1 MADTIASYIANPSYA
16 KQHGPEAA
24 KWVRAIV
31 NEGPKKGTIQFNA
44 GVPILAVGAAAGGGR
59 VMPHTPERP
68 PEGQLGTITAHT
80 PYPKVDIGATEDPA
94 PAESTSPLEAF
105 LGAAAEL
112 RDAGPG
118 PEEEFQTAG
127 VLTPL
132 IKGFRAAQ
140 RGADE
145 ITRQRTGPSATPKS
159 LVGDLDRP
167 LVERLEAIEGAV
179 EGIGPDRCW
188 TRLVPLR
195 CACPISTSL

>member
-1 MADTIASYIANPSYA
+1 M
-16 KQHGPEAA
+16 
-24 KWVRAIV
+24 
-31 NEGPKKGTIQFNA
+31 
-44 GVPILAVGAAAGGGR
+44 
-59 VMPHTPERP
+59 
-68 PEGQLGTITAHT
+68 
-80 PYPKVDIGATEDPA
+80 
-94 PAESTSPLEAF
+94 EAF

-179 EGIGPDRCW
+179 EGIPRAPTGAGRGWCPSAAH
-188 TRLVPLR
+188 VPYLPACNAS
-195 CACPISTSL
+195 CAP